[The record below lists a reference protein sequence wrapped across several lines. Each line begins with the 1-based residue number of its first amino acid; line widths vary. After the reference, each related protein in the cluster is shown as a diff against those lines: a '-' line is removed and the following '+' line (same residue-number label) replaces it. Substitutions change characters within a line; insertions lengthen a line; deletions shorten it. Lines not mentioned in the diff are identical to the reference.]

1 MPLPCS
7 PVSHSAPSSS
17 QSSVPPSGEETD
29 DSLTTPRA
37 GPSDP
42 AQRTHANLSRPSL
55 PPTLVS
61 SSPENSHGHRSGKAS
76 RKGSFSSNKESGGK
90 KPDRATSSR
99 PSSPPA
105 GTSTTTE
112 KRDTPFESQTEGHLF
127 KPYRGSSPRKPVSA
141 LSSDRLHSSG
151 RNSNVSFTAHSSQ
164 AKPERKGSYSSPAMS
179 RRTPNASPHT
189 VARRSYDDY
198 ESSADEATAIFT
210 RAAAARVYGTATAQA
225 GQGTDDVGGTG
236 YEGAAEE
243 DSPRRRR
250 AGSIRNQV
258 RNGSA
263 SNDGGRGND
272 TRTDTA
278 EDQEKWWKRMV
289 DKYGSLELENKGS
302 VARDHLALGKSSGVS
317 PYTLQS
323 AALTQG
329 QNAPFSLGSELRW
342 PSQASV

>member
-7 PVSHSAPSSS
+7 PVSHSAPSES
-17 QSSVPPSGEETD
+17 QSSVSQSGEESD

-61 SSPENSHGHRSGKAS
+61 SSPESQRGYRSGKAS
-76 RKGSFSSNKESGGK
+76 RKGSFSSGGHEGK
-90 KPDRATSSR
+90 GSKPGRTSSSR
-99 PSSPPA
+99 PSSPPT
-105 GTSTTTE
+105 GTSPTTG
-112 KRDTPFESQTEGHLF
+112 KRDTPFETQTEGHPF
-127 KPYRGSSPRKPVSA
+127 KPFARGSSPRKPVSA

-151 RNSNVSFTAHSSQ
+151 RNSTVSFTAQTSQ

-189 VARRSYDDY
+189 VARRSYDEY

-210 RAAAARVYGTATAQA
+210 RATARVYGTAGAESRQE
-225 GQGTDDVGGTG
+225 TDDVGGAG

-243 DSPRRRR
+243 DVPRRRR
-250 AGSIRNQV
+250 AGSIKNQA
-258 RNGSA
+258 RNGSE
-263 SNDGGRGND
+263 SNGAGRGQD
-272 TRTDTA
+272 TQQETA

-302 VARDHLALGKSSGVS
+302 VARDHLALG
-317 PYTLQS
+317 
-323 AALTQG
+323 
-329 QNAPFSLGSELRW
+329 E
-342 PSQASV
+342 

>member
-61 SSPENSHGHRSGKAS
+61 SSPENFHGYRSGKAS
-76 RKGSFSSNKESGGK
+76 RKGSFSSGGGK
-90 KPDRATSSR
+90 KPDRASSSR
-99 PSSPPA
+99 PGSPPT

-141 LSSDRLHSSG
+141 LSSDRIHSSG
-151 RNSNVSFTAHSSQ
+151 RNSSVSFTAHMSK
-164 AKPERKGSYSSPAMS
+164 AKPERQGSYSSPAMS

-210 RAAAARVYGTATAQA
+210 KAAAARVYGTASAQA
-225 GQGTDDVGGTG
+225 GQGTDDVGGAG

-243 DSPRRRR
+243 DIPRRRR

-263 SNDGGRGND
+263 SNDSGRGND
-272 TRTDTA
+272 TRPDTA

-302 VARDHLALGKSSGVS
+302 VARDHLALGKSSGIS
-317 PYTLQS
+317 PHTVRS

-329 QNAPFSLGSELRW
+329 QNAPFWPGSGPRS
-342 PSQASV
+342 PSQASA

>member
-17 QSSVPPSGEETD
+17 QSSVPPSGEESD

-55 PPTLVS
+55 PPTLES
-61 SSPENSHGHRSGKAS
+61 SSPENLHGYRSRKAS
-76 RKGSFSSNKESGGK
+76 PKGSFNSGRNEGGGGK
-90 KPDRATSSR
+90 EPDRASSSR
-99 PSSPPA
+99 PASPPT
-105 GTSTTTE
+105 GISTTTE
-112 KRDTPFESQTEGHLF
+112 KRDTPFETQTEGHPF
-127 KPYRGSSPRKPVSA
+127 KPYVLGSSPRKPVSA
-141 LSSDRLHSSG
+141 FSSDRLHSSG
-151 RNSNVSFTAHSSQ
+151 RNSSVSFTAYTSQ
-164 AKPERKGSYSSPAMS
+164 AKPERQGSYSSPAMS

-189 VARRSYDDY
+189 VARRIYDDY

-210 RAAAARVYGTATAQA
+210 RAAAARVYGTASVQA
-225 GQGTDDVGGTG
+225 RQGTDDVGGAG

-250 AGSIRNQV
+250 AGSIRNQA

-263 SNDGGRGND
+263 SNDGRRGSD
-272 TRTDTA
+272 TRPDTA

-302 VARDHLALGKSSGVS
+302 VARDHLALGKASGSSS
-317 PYTLQS
+317 YTLRS
-323 AALTQG
+323 AALTPD
-329 QNAPFSLGSELRW
+329 QNAPFWLGSEPR
-342 PSQASV
+342 

>member
-7 PVSHSAPSSS
+7 PVSHSAPSES
-17 QSSVPPSGEETD
+17 QSSSVPPSGEESD

-61 SSPENSHGHRSGKAS
+61 SSPEGLREVRSGKTS
-76 RKGSFSSNKESGGK
+76 RKGSVSSGGK
-90 KPDRATSSR
+90 EGASSKSGRHSSSR
-99 PSSPPA
+99 PGSPPT
-105 GTSTTTE
+105 GTSTTTD
-112 KRDTPFESQTEGHLF
+112 KRDTPFETQTEGHPY
-127 KPYRGSSPRKPVSA
+127 KPYARGSSPRKPVSA

-151 RNSNVSFTAHSSQ
+151 RNSTVSFTAQTSQ
-164 AKPERKGSYSSPAMS
+164 AKPGRQGSYSSPSMS

-189 VARRSYDDY
+189 AARRSYDEY

-210 RAAAARVYGTATAQA
+210 RSTARVYGTAGAEI
-225 GQGTDDVGGTG
+225 GQGTDDVGGAG

-250 AGSIRNQV
+250 AGSVKNQA

-263 SNDGGRGND
+263 SNLAGRGDD
-272 TRTDTA
+272 TRQEG
-278 EDQEKWWKRMV
+278 EDHEKWWKRMV

-302 VARDHLALGKSSGVS
+302 VARDHLALGK
-317 PYTLQS
+317 
-323 AALTQG
+323 
-329 QNAPFSLGSELRW
+329 
-342 PSQASV
+342 

>member
-61 SSPENSHGHRSGKAS
+61 SSPENFHGYRSGKAS
-76 RKGSFSSNKESGGK
+76 RKGSFSSGGGK
-90 KPDRATSSR
+90 KPDRASSSR
-99 PSSPPA
+99 PGSPPT
-105 GTSTTTE
+105 GTSTATE

-141 LSSDRLHSSG
+141 LSSDRIHSSG
-151 RNSNVSFTAHSSQ
+151 RNSSVSFTAHTSQ
-164 AKPERKGSYSSPAMS
+164 AKPERQGSYSSPAMS

-189 VARRSYDDY
+189 VARRSYEDY

-210 RAAAARVYGTATAQA
+210 KVAAARVYGTASAQA
-225 GQGTDDVGGTG
+225 GQGTDDGGGAG

-243 DSPRRRR
+243 DIPRRRR

-272 TRTDTA
+272 TRPDTA

-289 DKYGSLELENKGS
+289 EKYGSLELENKGS

-317 PYTLQS
+317 PYTLRS

-329 QNAPFSLGSELRW
+329 QNAPFSPGSEPRW
-342 PSQASV
+342 PSQVSA

>member
-7 PVSHSAPSSS
+7 PVSHSAPSES
-17 QSSVPPSGEETD
+17 QSSSVPPSGEESD

-55 PPTLVS
+55 PPNFVS
-61 SSPENSHGHRSGKAS
+61 SSPESVREVQTQTGKTS
-76 RKGSFSSNKESGGK
+76 RKGSASSGTKESIGK
-90 KPDRATSSR
+90 SGRKSSSR
-99 PSSPPA
+99 PSSPPT
-105 GTSTTTE
+105 GTTARTD
-112 KRDTPFESQTEGHLF
+112 KRDTPFETQTEGHPY
-127 KPYRGSSPRKPVSA
+127 KPYVRSSPPRKPVSA

-151 RNSNVSFTAHSSQ
+151 RNSTVAFTAQTSQ
-164 AKPERKGSYSSPAMS
+164 AKPARQGSYSSHSMS

-189 VARRSYDDY
+189 AARQSYDEY

-210 RAAAARVYGTATAQA
+210 RPTARVYGTAGAET
-225 GQGTDDVGGTG
+225 GQGTDDVGGAG

-250 AGSIRNQV
+250 PGSIKNQP

-263 SNDGGRGND
+263 SIQGGRGD
-272 TRTDTA
+272 DARQEG
-278 EDQEKWWKRMV
+278 EDHEKWWRRMV

-302 VARDHLALGKSSGVS
+302 VARDHLALGK
-317 PYTLQS
+317 
-323 AALTQG
+323 
-329 QNAPFSLGSELRW
+329 
-342 PSQASV
+342 